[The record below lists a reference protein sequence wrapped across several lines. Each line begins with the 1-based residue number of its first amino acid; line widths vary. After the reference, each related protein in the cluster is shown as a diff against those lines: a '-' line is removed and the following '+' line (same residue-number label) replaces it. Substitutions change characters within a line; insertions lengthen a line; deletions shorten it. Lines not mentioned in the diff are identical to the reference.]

1 MLMKSHSSGEY
12 IGSGRNVTPEYIADA
27 EKAERNLN
35 VMLRLIDIIFS
46 NHDNA
51 KEILS

>member
-12 IGSGRNVTPEYIADA
+12 IGSGRNVTPEDVADA

-35 VMLRLIDIIFS
+35 VMLRLIDMIFFE
-46 NHDNA
+46 DDRP
-51 KEILS
+51 KTLS